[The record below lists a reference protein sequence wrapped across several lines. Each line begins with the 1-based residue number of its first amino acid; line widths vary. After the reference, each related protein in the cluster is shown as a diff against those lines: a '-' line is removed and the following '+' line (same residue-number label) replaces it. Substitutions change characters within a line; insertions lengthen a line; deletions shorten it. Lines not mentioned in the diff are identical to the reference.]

1 MKRNFTQKLILLVFL
16 MLSINS
22 YSQTTN
28 DELVQSISNLINKI
42 GHRDVKVYKEILNET
57 VIINSSSNARFSGGN
72 TRAGFKIN
80 LPIGTD
86 TWYYRITLLEPNS
99 NYRYPYKADF
109 YSTISNNYTFYTN
122 NQTDYGVDFFILND
136 YSISNFLQTGNENFS
151 YYGKFSRNNTRGF
164 IGSCDLKF
172 NNLWLGIRNPDVSH
186 GLKVIVEVVAIGNFY

>member
-1 MKRNFTQKLILLVFL
+1 MKKIFFSILLFSSL
-16 MLSINS
+16 S

-42 GHRDVKVYKEILNET
+42 GHREVKVYKQILNET
-57 VIINSSSNARFSGGN
+57 VVVNSSSNARFSGGK
-72 TRAGFKIN
+72 TRVGFKLN
-80 LPIGTD
+80 LPLGTD

-99 NYRYPYKADF
+99 NYNYPYKSDF
-109 YSTISNNYTFYTN
+109 YSLVSNNNPFFTN

-136 YSISNFLQTGNENFS
+136 YSIGNFLQIGNENFS
-151 YYGKFSRNNTRGF
+151 YYDKFSRKNTRGF

-172 NNLWLGIRNPDVSH
+172 SNLWLGIRNPDVSH